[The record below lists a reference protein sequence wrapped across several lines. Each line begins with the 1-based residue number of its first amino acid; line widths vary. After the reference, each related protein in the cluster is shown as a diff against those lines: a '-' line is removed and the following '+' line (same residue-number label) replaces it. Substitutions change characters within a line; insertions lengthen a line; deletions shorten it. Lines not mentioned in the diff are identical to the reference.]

1 MHEYVFDV
9 KFYASIS
16 IMARNLRT
24 AESVLRKL
32 VEVAELDLSKADRR
46 CRAKVQSARI
56 YVDDEE
62 FPFLA
67 EYDGEDPLDGD
78 HKIV

>member
-1 MHEYVFDV
+1 MHEYVFDI
-9 KFYASIS
+9 KLYASIS
-16 IMARNLRT
+16 IKARNLRT
-24 AESVLRKL
+24 AKSALRKL
-32 VEVAELDLSKADRR
+32 VDVVELDMSEADKTSRSK
-46 CRAKVQSARI
+46 VHSAGI

-78 HKIV
+78 RKIV

>member
-16 IMARNLRT
+16 IKARNLRT

-32 VEVAELDLSKADRR
+32 VDVAELDLREADIR
-46 CRAKVQSARI
+46 CRAKVQSAGI
-56 YVDDEE
+56 FVDDEE

-78 HKIV
+78 HNIV

>member
-9 KFYASIS
+9 KLYASIS
-16 IMARNLRT
+16 IKARNLRT

-32 VEVAELDLSKADRR
+32 VDVAELDMSEADKRSRSKVHGAG
-46 CRAKVQSARI
+46 I

-78 HKIV
+78 RKVV